1 MNQSLF
7 LESRNLFVN
16 PPVDFEDWG
25 NYDYDKAFGI
35 DKYCYNAYRHF
46 ILPYLTD
53 PTNQTIVDIKPNNIP
68 HSTDDITSNTQCKIV
83 LEVNS
88 NYCKY
93 YNIKV
98 GDKVEYYL

>member
-25 NYDYDKAFGI
+25 NFDYDKAFGI

-46 ILPYLTD
+46 ILPYITD
-53 PTNQTIVDIKPNNIP
+53 PTKQTVK
-68 HSTDDITSNTQCKIV
+68 
-83 LEVNS
+83 
-88 NYCKY
+88 
-93 YNIKV
+93 
-98 GDKVEYYL
+98 